1 MNLSVVDVSNLL
13 QISKTKI
20 LKMAENSQLPNYKI
34 NGQYFFSLSELIEW
48 ILINHNYIYPQIV
61 SYALDE
67 FNMNYITLF
76 ERGNIVYDIENSGSI
91 KEYDSIIK
99 NIQIPQSSRIED
111 IERTLKV
118 RNSLTIASLK
128 TTYAAL
134 HPRNPLF
141 CLHKEE
147 SISLLT
153 FKNSFTIDDT
163 RKSIINTV
171 FINFNANA
179 ARHLLCRL
187 LISYICQSLDLAVF
201 LEKKGSKIE
210 FIELIK
216 NIIK

>member
-20 LKMAENSQLPNYKI
+20 LKLAENSQLPTYKI

-67 FNMNYITLF
+67 FKMNYITLF
-76 ERGNIVYDIENSGSI
+76 ERGTIVYDIENSGSI

-99 NIQIPQSSRIED
+99 NIKIPQSSRIED

-153 FKNSFTIDDT
+153 FKKSFIIDDT
-163 RKSIINTV
+163 RKSTINTV

-179 ARHLLCRL
+179 ARHLLCRM

-201 LEKKGSKIE
+201 LEKKGSQTE